1 MRVHVQVGVSVCAC
15 ACAGGC
21 ECVYVVSRVGGA
33 ETVKDS
39 NTWRQKGNT
48 GLASKGSF
56 LLHNVRAS
64 LTCIE
69 ASSSSISPFV
79 KKKNSYPYREC
90 YSVSQECEMLCTMN
104 TSKECLEMTENH
116 VRGVKQ
122 EG

>member
-56 LLHNVRAS
+56 LLHDVRAS

-79 KKKNSYPYREC
+79 KKKT
-90 YSVSQECEMLCTMN
+90 VIH
-104 TSKECLEMTENH
+104 TENAI
-116 VRGVKQ
+116 VFLKNVKCCAP
-122 EG
+122 